1 MRKVVRHYS
10 TCRTGSSNPVTDIA
24 AGVAVGFSRHATK
37 ASAQHAA
44 AVLQFSN
51 TQCHFQRTEN
61 LQARSKHTI
70 LICGFTP
77 CD

>member
-24 AGVAVGFSRHATK
+24 AGVAVGYSRHATK

-51 TQCHFQRTEN
+51 TQSAIFSEPRT
-61 LQARSKHTI
+61 SKLAPSTQS
-70 LICGFTP
+70 
-77 CD
+77 